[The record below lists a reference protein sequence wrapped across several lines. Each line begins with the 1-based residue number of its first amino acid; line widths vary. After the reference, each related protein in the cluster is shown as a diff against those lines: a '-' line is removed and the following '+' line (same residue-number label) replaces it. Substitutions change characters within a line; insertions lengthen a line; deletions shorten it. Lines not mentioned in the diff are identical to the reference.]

1 GYQAD
6 AGAGWW
12 GKLYEELGRALL
24 WEAPGDQHVKKGE
37 WNLYEILA
45 VGHHVRTAINGH
57 PCVDLQDPE
66 GALQGLVAFQ
76 LHSGGPMEVRFRRLN
91 LEVDPEPKLTTTE

>member
-1 GYQAD
+1 MR
-6 AGAGWW
+6 
-12 GKLYEELGRALL
+12 LGSCTVVGG
-24 WEAPGDQHVKKGE
+24 PGDQHVKKGE

-76 LHSGGPMEVRFRRLN
+76 LHSGGPMEVCFRRLS
-91 LEVDPEPKLTTTE
+91 LEVDPEPKHTTTK